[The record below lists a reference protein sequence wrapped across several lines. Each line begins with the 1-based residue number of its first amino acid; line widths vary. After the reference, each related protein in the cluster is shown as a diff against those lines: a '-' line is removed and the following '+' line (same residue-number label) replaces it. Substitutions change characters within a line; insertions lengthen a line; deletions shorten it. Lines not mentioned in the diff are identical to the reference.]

1 MDPGIQWS
9 EAEGN
14 PYQPSG
20 VAWVGP
26 QALVDN
32 LFMKLAT
39 EWENFSLHPAT
50 FYEAGDSAVVEGRYT
65 GKYLPTGAELDSQY
79 CHVFTFAGDKL
90 VRFQQYTDTAQ
101 YQRSSDSRAAVKVG
115 SGVVT
120 AHSLHLA
127 RSIVRREWP
136 ARQRMQRC
144 RAESCRVSSW
154 LHCVMPRATC
164 SGVISE

>member
-1 MDPGIQWS
+1 MSSVEKAKALYGAFATGDVPTVLAGMDPGIRWS
-9 EAEGN
+9 EAEGT

-20 VAWVGP
+20 AAWVGP
-26 QALVDN
+26 QAIVDN

-50 FYEAGDSAVVEGRYT
+50 FYDAGDSAVVEGRYT

-101 YQRSSDSRAAVKVG
+101 YQKVFG
-115 SGVVT
+115 
-120 AHSLHLA
+120 
-127 RSIVRREWP
+127 
-136 ARQRMQRC
+136 Q
-144 RAESCRVSSW
+144 
-154 LHCVMPRATC
+154 
-164 SGVISE
+164 